1 MFEGV
6 EAAFGR
12 SHEPAKGFVWLECVV
27 LAELHANELRA
38 ALKLCRTCA
47 ETSAREASAHRG
59 SHPGGERPPAS
70 AMESLTSRI
79 PKNA

>member
-38 ALKLCRTCA
+38 VLKLCRTYA
-47 ETSAREASAHRG
+47 ETSAR
-59 SHPGGERPPAS
+59 
-70 AMESLTSRI
+70 
-79 PKNA
+79 